1 MHGMEVQ
8 MTKLITEMTK
18 QEIEDVMARQ
28 VLDPEEQEI
37 EDALAAG
44 RYEVG
49 EDLPKSINEWKEA
62 VHNTFRKKPVTLRMT
77 NLMIGQL
84 KQKANEEGIPYQTL
98 MNSVLHKYLSGKFVE
113 RD

>member
-1 MHGMEVQ
+1 MG
-8 MTKLITEMTK
+8 KLITEMTK
-18 QEIEDVMARQ
+18 EEIEEVVSRQ

-44 RYEVG
+44 QYVADP
-49 EDLPKSINEWKEA
+49 DLPKRIEEWKEA
-62 VHNTFRKKPVTLRMT
+62 VANSRRKKLVSMRMT

-84 KQKANEEGIPYQTL
+84 KLKAKEEGLPYQTFIH
-98 MNSVLHKYLSGKFVE
+98 SILHKYLSGKFVE

>member
-1 MHGMEVQ
+1 

-18 QEIEDVMARQ
+18 EEIEDVISRQ

-44 RYEVG
+44 LYKSVG
-49 EDLPKSINEWKEA
+49 DLPERIEEWKQA
-62 VHNTFRKKPVTLRMT
+62 ARNTYRKRSVTLRMT

-84 KQKANEEGIPYQTL
+84 KLKANEEGMPYQTL
-98 MNSVLHKYLSGKFVE
+98 MNSVLHKYLSGRFVE

>member
-1 MHGMEVQ
+1 

-18 QEIEDVMARQ
+18 EEIENVVTRQ

-37 EDALAAG
+37 ENAFASGHHKLSEGLPERIKDWKVAA
-44 RYEVG
+44 
-49 EDLPKSINEWKEA
+49 N
-62 VHNTFRKKPVTLRMT
+62 NTFRKKPVTIRMT

-84 KQKANEEGIPYQTL
+84 KVKASEEGMPYQTL